1 MPPVIRFAQ
10 FTLDTTTGELTH
22 GSDRVLLPDQIFRL
36 LTLLIRE
43 RGRVVSRETLR
54 QELWSGNTF
63 VDFDPGLHAAV
74 KRLREVLGDTVAS
87 PRFIETLP
95 RRGYRFV
102 APVEDVAD
110 PAPPVA
116 VHAPVEP
123 SAPGGR
129 RLVRGAL
136 AGGAAAGIVLVVLVA
151 ATRHPP
157 EQERARP
164 SGSAMRRLTNLGT
177 IIAASQSPDG
187 RDLAYVRRDG
197 TRESLWRRQGQDGE
211 PAVLVGPVDG
221 SFVSVTY
228 GPGGFVYYTLFSP
241 DRTKIAL
248 FRVAPGGAAPEM
260 VLDASGPIAFSPDG
274 SRYARIHNLSLALG
288 ESRVL
293 VTEMATGTTR
303 VLSVRHAPTSFV
315 MFKPAWSPDGTR
327 LAVFG
332 ASDAKPGRHD
342 ILAIEVRSGAVSVI
356 ADVAL
361 AQIAGILWPPAGRD
375 VIVAGREGRATPQ
388 RLWSVSTATGAT
400 RPLTDDLNDYSLVG
414 LAEQAA
420 LVLAVRLESTR
431 SLWAADAS
439 TPERATRLAEDA
451 GSLHGYDEVAWTPD
465 GHVIYTLAESGNA
478 DLWTLDTATHQ
489 RRRLTAD
496 PADDYQPAVSPDGA
510 TVVFG
515 STRSGGPGL
524 WAMARDG
531 SAPRRLTTGGDTRP
545 SFSPDGRWVAFQRS
559 GVETT
564 PWMVCRV
571 WLDTG
576 KVEQVAAPPT
586 MRPAVS
592 PDGRLVAH
600 YWMTP
605 DRWILAVTPAGGGTA
620 TTIFPV
626 GPTHHE
632 RTVRW
637 SPDGRALAFIDDQG
651 GAANLWLQPLDRRPP
666 QRLTSFTEGRIA
678 SFDWSRDGSR
688 LTWMRVREVSDV
700 VGIAR

>member
-10 FTLDTTTGELTH
+10 FTLDTQTGELTQ
-22 GSDRVLLPDQIFRL
+22 GGDRVLLPDQIFRL
-36 LTLLIRE
+36 LMMLIRE

-54 QELWSGNTF
+54 QELWSRNTF
-63 VDFDPGLHAAV
+63 VEFEPGLHAAV
-74 KRLREVLGDTVAS
+74 KRLREVLGDTAAS

-102 APVEDVAD
+102 AHVEDVAD
-110 PAPPVA
+110 PAQPLA

-123 SAPGGR
+123 SASRGR
-129 RLVRGAL
+129 RLLLGAL
-136 AGGAAAGIVLVVLVA
+136 AVGAAAGVVIVALVA
-151 ATRHPP
+151 AARQSTPDDP
-157 EQERARP
+157 TRP

-177 IIAASQSPDG
+177 VIAASQSPDE
-187 RDLAYVRRDG
+187 RDLAYIRRDG

-211 PAVLVGPVDG
+211 PALLVGPADG
-221 SFVSVTY
+221 SFVSLTY
-228 GPGGFVYYTLFSP
+228 GPGGFVYYTFFSP

-248 FRVAPGGAAPEM
+248 FRVAPGATPEM
-260 VLDASGPIAFSPDG
+260 VLEGSGPIAFSPDG
-274 SRYARIHNLSLALG
+274 SRYAHIHNLSLALG

-293 VTEMATGTTR
+293 VTETATGVTR

-315 MFKPAWSPDGTR
+315 MFKPAWSPDGAR

-332 ASDAKPGRHD
+332 ASDEKPGRHE
-342 ILAIEVRSGAVSVI
+342 ILAVELGSGAVSMI

-361 AQIAGILWPPAGRD
+361 AQIAGVLWPAGGRD
-375 VIVAGREGRATPQ
+375 VIAAGREGRATPQ
-388 RLWSVSTATGAT
+388 RLWSVSTATGAM

-414 LAEQAA
+414 MAEHEA

-431 SLWAADAS
+431 SLWVADAS
-439 TPERATRLAEDA
+439 APDRPTRLAEDA

-465 GHVIYTLAESGNA
+465 KHVIYTLAESGNA
-478 DLWTLDTATHQ
+478 DIWTLDPATRQ

-515 STRSGGPGL
+515 STRSGRPGL
-524 WAMARDG
+524 WSMARDG
-531 SAPRRLTTGGDTRP
+531 SAPRRLTAGGDMRP

-576 KVEQVAAPPT
+576 KVEQVAPPQT

-592 PDGRLVAH
+592 PDGRFVAH

-605 DRWILAVTPAGGGTA
+605 DRWVLAVTPAGGGMT
-620 TTIFPV
+620 TTIFPI
-626 GPTHHE
+626 GPTHNE

-666 QRLTSFTEGRIA
+666 RRLTSFTEGRIA

-688 LTWMRVREVSDV
+688 LAWMRVHEVSDV